1 MCITR
6 DVQSTQNN
14 KLATSL
20 QYLKEHVKNEVDFL
34 SSDKHQRFLQI
45 DIIIL
50 GVCGQSFPNHPNNKL
65 AIFCNI
71 SRKKWVIKLKFRMQI
86 SMNISYKFLQWILM
100 RMVKHFQ
107 NSQNS
112 KSAMSLQYLKIEVRN
127 RVHFLR
133 ADKQKSFLQVDFN
146 TLDINIYYKVILS
159 LLMDMI
165 RHSQSTQSS
174 KFTIFF
180 TIPKERS

>member
-1 MCITR
+1 MKCIFGMQVNIEVFYKLILSFWVRVTGHAQSTQNKKFAYLCIISRKTGEMNLIFCLQVNTKVFYKLTISLWICITR

-34 SSDKHQRFLQI
+34 SSGKHQRFLQI

-71 SRKKWVIKLKFRMQI
+71 SRKK
-86 SMNISYKFLQWILM
+86 
-100 RMVKHFQ
+100 
-107 NSQNS
+107 
-112 KSAMSLQYLKIEVRN
+112 
-127 RVHFLR
+127 
-133 ADKQKSFLQVDFN
+133 
-146 TLDINIYYKVILS
+146 
-159 LLMDMI
+159 
-165 RHSQSTQSS
+165 
-174 KFTIFF
+174 
-180 TIPKERS
+180 